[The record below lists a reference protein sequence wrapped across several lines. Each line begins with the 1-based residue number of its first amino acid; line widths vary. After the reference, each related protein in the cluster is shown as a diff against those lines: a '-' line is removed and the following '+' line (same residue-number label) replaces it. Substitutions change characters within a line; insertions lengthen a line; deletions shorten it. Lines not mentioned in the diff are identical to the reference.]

1 MRNVGSKKI
10 ETERL
15 ILRKL
20 ELSDVESVY
29 NNWCSDKEVSKY
41 VTWDTHQ
48 SLNDTAEYVK
58 CKVDL
63 YERNYRFDWVVV
75 IKETNEVIGEI
86 DAVKTSVNY
95 SLVELGYCFGSKYW
109 NQGYATEAL
118 SAVVKYLK
126 EVANVE
132 KITACHIST
141 NHASGRVMQKAGMTY
156 DATLKE
162 YVVDKNTKQRAD
174 LIYYSYK

>member
-48 SLNDTAEYVK
+48 SINDTAEYVK
-58 CKVDL
+58 YKVDL

-118 SAVVKYLK
+118 TAIVKYLK

-141 NHASGRVMQKAGMTY
+141 NPASGRVMQKAGMTY